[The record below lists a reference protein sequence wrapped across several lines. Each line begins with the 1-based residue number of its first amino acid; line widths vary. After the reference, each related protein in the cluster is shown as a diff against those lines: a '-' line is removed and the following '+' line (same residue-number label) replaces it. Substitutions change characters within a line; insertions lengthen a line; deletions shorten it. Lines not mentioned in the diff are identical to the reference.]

1 MEDNVHEPTTSK
13 EKAAGMTRRDFMKVG
28 AAVAAGG
35 ALPLTAGQN
44 GSALSTVAPPTQVD
58 RTVSS
63 SCMLCQARCS
73 MEVQV
78 RDDRVVNVYGRPEN
92 EWTGGRMCPK
102 GQSMVELT
110 YSPNRL
116 LYPLLRQ
123 GDSWKRI
130 PYKQAVEI
138 TAEKILKVKKDFP
151 DDYNHRVALFAPLW
165 ESREGE
171 LAANMTFHM
180 AGFPDFSH
188 SGDTCIINAGMALD
202 TCLGSM
208 IAETTHDELP
218 NAEVVILFG
227 ANIAELY
234 PPCIR
239 WLQKAHEKGTKLIY
253 IDPRKTPTGA
263 QCDTILR
270 PRPGT
275 DGALVMGI
283 LNYLI
288 SQNLYDKKFV
298 KDHVNG
304 FDLVA
309 EPVKPYTLEKVAQ
322 ITRLKQDDILNLCD
336 IVARSHR
343 TIAWISGAIS
353 RYTNG
358 IQTARAIIAMQALTG
373 NLAGPG
379 KGVLHFQSGK
389 PGGGEAFE
397 EKYSLP
403 DMPGKLHYRKILN
416 NMERGNLKV
425 LLLDA
430 SSRRFPD
437 ANRTRKAI
445 GKVDFVIHRAF
456 FMDAEAKV
464 SHLIIPGTMAFESEG
479 SQYGLNRQVVWR
491 GKAIEPLGE
500 TVPEWRFYTDLGR
513 LMHGSAYPPVQSP
526 ADIYELMRGM
536 SPTWGGMSLE
546 HIKASASGIVWPCPS
561 PDGPDGRGTLFKG
574 GRFWTKSGKVELE
587 IPGLGPLA
595 WEEPMGSPLG
605 EGGDPKKFPLIF
617 TQGKVVHHWQQSVTS
632 WSRYMAQ
639 FSDGNSVRIHPD
651 TARALNLIEGDSA
664 LLETEIGGMPVKVKV
679 TGTVLPGVVWTPS
692 YPDPGSGISG
702 NSGQPVNSIIPG
714 YWDKAG
720 AQFNGFGCR
729 LTRV

>member
-1 MEDNVHEPTTSK
+1 
-13 EKAAGMTRRDFMKVG
+13 MKVG

-35 ALPLTAGQN
+35 ALPLAAGQS
-44 GSALSTVAPPTQVD
+44 GSAVGAAVPSTPID

-78 RDDRVVNVYGRPEN
+78 SQGRVINVYGRPEN
-92 EWTGGRMCPK
+92 EWTGGKMCPK

-110 YSPNRL
+110 YHPDRL
-116 LYPLLRQ
+116 LHSLLRK
-123 GDSWKRI
+123 GDSWQQI
-130 PYKQAVEI
+130 SYKQAVEI
-138 TAEKILKVKKDFP
+138 AAEKILKVKKDFP
-151 DDYNHRVALFAPLW
+151 DDYDYAHRVALFAPLW

-188 SGDTCIINAGMALD
+188 SGDTCIINAGIALD
-202 TCLGSM
+202 MCLGSM

-218 NAEVVILFG
+218 NAEVVVLFG

-239 WLQKAHEKGTKLIY
+239 WLQKAREKGTKLIY
-253 IDPRKTPTGA
+253 IDPRRTPTGA
-263 QCDTILR
+263 QCDTVLR

-288 SQNLYDKKFV
+288 SQNLYDKEFV
-298 KDHVNG
+298 KAHVNG

-309 EPVKPYTLEKVAQ
+309 EPVKPYTPEKVAQ
-322 ITRLKQDDILNLCD
+322 ITRLRPDEIQNLYEILG
-336 IVARSHR
+336 RSHR
-343 TIAWISGAIS
+343 TIVWISGAIS
-353 RYTNG
+353 RYTNA
-358 IQTARAIIAMQALTG
+358 IQTTRAIIAMQALTG
-373 NLAGPG
+373 NLAGSG

-397 EKYSLP
+397 EKYAMP
-403 DMPGKLHYRKILN
+403 DMPGKLHFRKILN

-425 LLLDA
+425 LLLD
-430 SSRRFPD
+430 SSYRRYPD
-437 ANRTRKAI
+437 ANRVRKAVE
-445 GKVDFVIHRAF
+445 KVDFVIHRGF
-456 FMDAEAKV
+456 FMNEEARL
-464 SHLIIPGTMAFESEG
+464 SDLIIPGTMAFESEG

-500 TVPEWRFYTDLGR
+500 TVPEWRFYSDLGR

-536 SPTWGGMSLE
+536 SPTWGGMSLDRV
-546 HIKASASGIVWPCPS
+546 KASASGIVWPCPL
-561 PDGPDGRGTLFKG
+561 PEGPDGRGTLFKDA
-574 GRFWTKSGKVELE
+574 RFWTPSGKVELK

-595 WEEPMGSPLG
+595 WEEPTGSPLG
-605 EGGDPKKFPLIF
+605 EDGDPKKFPLIF
-617 TQGKVVHHWQQSVTS
+617 TQGKVVHHWQQSVTT

-639 FSDGNSVRIHPD
+639 FSDGNEVRIHPE
-651 TARALNLIEGDSA
+651 TAKALNLSDGDSA
-664 LLETEIGGMPVKVKV
+664 LLETEVGEMRVKVNI

-692 YPDPGSGISG
+692 YPDPGSGVSG
-702 NSGQPVNSIIPG
+702 NSGQSVNSIIPG

-720 AQFNGFGCR
+720 AQHNGFGCR
-729 LTRV
+729 LTRA

>member
-1 MEDNVHEPTTSK
+1 MECHGQEHTKSK
-13 EKAAGMTRRDFMKVG
+13 EKTAGMTRRDFIKTG

-35 ALPLTAGQN
+35 ALPLVAGQN
-44 GSALSTVAPPTQVD
+44 LSAMGNVVPPPKID
-58 RTVSS
+58 RVVPS
-63 SCMLCQARCS
+63 SCMFCQARCS
-73 MEVQV
+73 MDIQV
-78 RDDRVVNVYGRPEN
+78 SNNRVVNVYGRPEN
-92 EWTGGRMCPK
+92 EWTGGKMCPK

-110 YSPNRL
+110 YHPDRL
-116 LYPLLRQ
+116 LHSLLRK
-123 GDSWKRI
+123 GDSWEKI

-138 TAEKILKVKKDFP
+138 AAEKIMKVRKDFP
-151 DDYNHRVALFAPLW
+151 DDYNHRLALFAPLW
-165 ESREGE
+165 ESRESE
-171 LAANMTFHM
+171 LAANMTFRM

-263 QCDTILR
+263 QCDMILR

-283 LNYLI
+283 LNHLI

-298 KDHVNG
+298 KEHVNG

-309 EPVKPYTLEKVAQ
+309 EPVKEYTLEKVAQ
-322 ITRLKQDDILNLCD
+322 ITRLKPDEIQNLCD

-353 RYTNG
+353 RYTNA
-358 IQTARAIIAMQALTG
+358 IQTARAIIAMQAITG
-373 NLAGPG
+373 NLAGSG

-397 EKYSLP
+397 EKYSMP
-403 DMPGKLHYRKILN
+403 EMPGKLHYRKILN

-437 ANRTRKAI
+437 ANRTFKAI

-500 TVPEWRFYTDLGR
+500 TVPEWRFYADLGK
-513 LMHGSAYPPVQSP
+513 LIHGDAYPNVQSP

-536 SPTWGGMSLE
+536 SPTWGGMSIE
-546 HIKASASGIVWPCPS
+546 RVKASPSGIVWPCPS
-561 PDGPDGRGTLFKG
+561 ADGPDGRGTLFKG
-574 GRFWTKSGKVELE
+574 VRFWTKSGKVELA

-595 WEEPMGSPLG
+595 WEEPTASPFG
-605 EGGDPKKFPLIF
+605 AEGDPKKFPLIF

-639 FSDGNSVRIHPD
+639 FSEGNTAHIHPE
-651 TARALNLIEGDSA
+651 TAKALNLSEGDSA
-664 LLETEIGGMPVKVKV
+664 KIETEVGGMRVKVKI
-679 TGTVLPGVVWTPS
+679 TGAVLPGVVWTPS
-692 YPDPGSGISG
+692 HPDPGSGISG
-702 NSGQPVNSIIPG
+702 NSGQAVNSIIPG

-729 LTRV
+729 LTKA

>member
-1 MEDNVHEPTTSK
+1 
-13 EKAAGMTRRDFMKVG
+13 
-28 AAVAAGG
+28 
-35 ALPLTAGQN
+35 
-44 GSALSTVAPPTQVD
+44 
-58 RTVSS
+58 
-63 SCMLCQARCS
+63 
-73 MEVQV
+73 
-78 RDDRVVNVYGRPEN
+78 
-92 EWTGGRMCPK
+92 
-102 GQSMVELT
+102 
-110 YSPNRL
+110 
-116 LYPLLRQ
+116 
-123 GDSWKRI
+123 
-130 PYKQAVEI
+130 
-138 TAEKILKVKKDFP
+138 
-151 DDYNHRVALFAPLW
+151 
-165 ESREGE
+165 
-171 LAANMTFHM
+171 M

-208 IAETTHDELP
+208 VAETTHDELP
-218 NAEVVILFG
+218 NAEVVVLFG

-263 QCDTILR
+263 QCDMVLR

-298 KDHVNG
+298 KEHVNG

-309 EPVKPYTLEKVAQ
+309 EPVKEYTIEKVAQ
-322 ITRLKQDDILNLCD
+322 ITRLKPDEIQKLYEILG
-336 IVARSHR
+336 RSRR

-353 RYTNG
+353 RYTNA
-358 IQTARAIIAMQALTG
+358 IQTARAIIAMQAITG
-373 NLAGPG
+373 NLAGSG
-379 KGVLHFQSGK
+379 KGILHFQSGK

-397 EKYSLP
+397 EKCSLP
-403 DMPGKLHYRKILN
+403 DMPGKLHFRKILS

-430 SSRRFPD
+430 SYRRFPD
-437 ANRTRKAI
+437 SNRTRKAI
-445 GKVDFVIHRAF
+445 DKVDFVIHRGF
-456 FMDAEAKV
+456 FMNEEARL
-464 SHLIIPGTMAFESEG
+464 SDLIIPGTMAFESEG

-513 LMHGSAYPPVQSP
+513 LIHGDAYPPVHSP
-526 ADIYELMRGM
+526 ADIYELMQGM

-546 HIKASASGIVWPCPS
+546 RVKASASGIVWPCPS
-561 PDGPDGRGTLFKG
+561 PEGPDGRGTLFKG

-587 IPGLGPLA
+587 IPGLGPLV
-595 WEEPMGSPLG
+595 WEEPAASPLG
-605 EGGDPKKFPLIF
+605 ADGDTKKFPLIF
-617 TQGKVVHHWQQSVTS
+617 TQGKVTHHWQQSVTS
-632 WSRYMAQ
+632 WSKYMAQ
-639 FSDGNSVRIHPD
+639 FSQGNMVRIHPD
-651 TARALNLIEGDSA
+651 TAKTLNLSESDSA
-664 LLETEIGGMPVKVKV
+664 LLETEVGKMKVRVHV

-692 YPDPGSGISG
+692 HPDPGSSISG
-702 NSGQPVNSIIPG
+702 NSGQAVNSIIPG

-729 LTRV
+729 LTKV